1 MQEFLDKIENIRFV
15 DVDELFVKKKYIREM
30 YSEKEQSVKE
40 IYKWY
45 FYFQLCMLRNPL
57 KSLFWGY
64 INGENNLDELNFA
77 YINFCNKRDGI
88 SVTSN

>member
-45 FYFQLCMLRNPL
+45 FYFQLCGYSSNLMSSTPASVRSCTE
-57 KSLFWGY
+57 KSSG
-64 INGENNLDELNFA
+64 
-77 YINFCNKRDGI
+77 
-88 SVTSN
+88 